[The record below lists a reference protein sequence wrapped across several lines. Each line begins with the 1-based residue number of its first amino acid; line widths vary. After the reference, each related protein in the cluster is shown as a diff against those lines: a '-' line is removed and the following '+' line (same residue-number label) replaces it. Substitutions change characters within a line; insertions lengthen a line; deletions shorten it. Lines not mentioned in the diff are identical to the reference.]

1 MRQAQMQSHETIVNL
16 LQAQMTM
23 MQQQQS
29 ARDDER
35 HKDIAQ
41 LYCERDKDRH
51 DKDKDRLAQWGRGQQ
66 TLAMVMS
73 TSNGTSMLASM
84 HDAHKHS
91 HD

>member
-1 MRQAQMQSHETIVNL
+1 MQSHETIVNL
-16 LQAQMTM
+16 LQAQMKM

-29 ARDDER
+29 VRDEMR
-35 HKDIAQ
+35 NQEIAE
-41 LYCERDKDRH
+41 LYSEGDKDRH

>member
-1 MRQAQMQSHETIVNL
+1 MQSHETIVNL
-16 LQAQMTM
+16 LQAQMKM

-29 ARDDER
+29 VRDEMR
-35 HKDIAQ
+35 NQEIAE
-41 LYCERDKDRH
+41 LYSERDKDRH
-51 DKDKDRLAQWGRGQQ
+51 DKDKDRLAQWGCGQQ
-66 TLAMVMS
+66 TLAMVMG

>member
-1 MRQAQMQSHETIVNL
+1 MQSHETIVNL

-29 ARDDER
+29 ARDEER
-35 HKDIAQ
+35 NKDIAQ

-73 TSNGTSMLASM
+73 TSNGTSMLANM